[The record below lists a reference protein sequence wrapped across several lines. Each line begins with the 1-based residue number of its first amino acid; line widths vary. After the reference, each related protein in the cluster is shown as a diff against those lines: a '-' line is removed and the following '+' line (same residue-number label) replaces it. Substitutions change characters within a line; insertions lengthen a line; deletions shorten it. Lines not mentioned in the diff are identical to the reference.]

1 MSFIVLSSLSYEDFR
16 TLRLSPSYFLG
27 APTRVHL
34 EALSGIATAS
44 FRGNRLVPFAS
55 ECDAPLEDW
64 TNYLNLA
71 MRMDLR
77 TDLRATS

>member
-16 TLRLSPSYFLG
+16 TLRLSPSYF
-27 APTRVHL
+27 L

-71 MRMDLR
+71 MR
-77 TDLRATS
+77 TDLWTDLGAAS